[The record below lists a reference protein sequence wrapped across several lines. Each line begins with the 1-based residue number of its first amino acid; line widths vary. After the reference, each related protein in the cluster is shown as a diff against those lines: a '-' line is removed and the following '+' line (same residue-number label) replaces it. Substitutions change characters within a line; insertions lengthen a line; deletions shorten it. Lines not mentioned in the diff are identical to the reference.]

1 MADAADARRRRITAL
16 LREVPDHPTPGVLF
30 RDITPVLGDPAGL
43 RACVEALAELA
54 GAGAE
59 VVAGVEA
66 RGFVLG
72 APMAVALGTGFVPLR
87 KVGKLPGPVLSASY
101 DLEYGSAAIEVHR
114 DAFRPGQ
121 QVVVV
126 DDVLATGGTAAAAC
140 RLVEAAGARVAA
152 VVVLLE
158 LAGLGG
164 RRRLAG
170 RDVRSLLLL

>member
-1 MADAADARRRRITAL
+1 MTDPADEHRRLITAL
-16 LREVPDHPTPGVLF
+16 LRDVPDHPTPGVLF
-30 RDITPVLGDPAGL
+30 RDITPVLADPAGL
-43 RACVEALAELA
+43 GACVDALAALA
-54 GAGAE
+54 GPQVD

-72 APMAVALGTGFVPLR
+72 APMAVALGTGFVPIR

-101 DLEYGSAAIEVHR
+101 DLEYGSAAIEVHS

-121 QVVVV
+121 RVVVV

-140 RLVEAAGARVAA
+140 QLVEAAGAQLTA
-152 VVVLLE
+152 VVVLIE
-158 LAGLGG
+158 LGSLTG
-164 RRRLAG
+164 RQRLAG